1 MTAAATA
8 RVRRRE
14 ARRILN
20 GSLFISPWIL
30 GFIAFTIYP
39 VIASF
44 YYGLTR
50 YDVVRPARF
59 IGLENYQE
67 LLFKDTMF
75 RIVLGNTLYF
85 VVVGVPA
92 GLVTA
97 FLIANLLNQEVKG
110 RSVFR
115 TIFFIPSIVPAV
127 ASVMV
132 WLWIYNTQYGLVDGV
147 LVSVGMRAI
156 PWLSDP
162 DLAKISLIII
172 QCWGQGAS
180 IVIFLAALQD
190 VPREMHEAAVIDGA
204 TSLRRFMHITIPLTT
219 PSILFVLI
227 TGLIGTFQSFILPY
241 LLTNGGPN
249 NATELYAVYLYR
261 NAFEFFKMGYAS
273 AMAWILFL
281 IIVVFSVAVFRSSAR
296 WVYYAAG

>member
-1 MTAAATA
+1 MQAAILY
-8 RVRRRE
+8 RRQRE
-14 ARRILN
+14 ARKILR
-20 GSLFISPWIL
+20 GSLFISPWIV

-39 VIASF
+39 IIASF

-59 IGLENYQE
+59 IGLANYRE
-67 LLFKDTMF
+67 LLFKDDMF

-85 VVVGVPA
+85 VIFGVPA
-92 GLVTA
+92 AIVTA
-97 FLIANLLNQEVKG
+97 FLIANLLNTNIKG

-115 TIFFIPSIVPAV
+115 TIFFVPSIVPAV

-132 WLWIYNTQYGLVDGV
+132 WLWIYNTQFGLIDGF
-147 LVSVGMRAI
+147 LISQGLPAI
-156 PWLSDP
+156 NWLSDP
-162 DLAKISLIII
+162 ALAKPSLIII
-172 QCWGQGAS
+172 QCWEQGAS

-190 VPREMHEAAVIDGA
+190 VPREMYEAAVIDGA
-204 TSLRRFMHITIPLTT
+204 TSFRRFLSITIPLCT

-227 TGLIGTFQSFILPY
+227 TGLIGTFQSFTTPY
-241 LLTNGGPN
+241 LLTRGGPN
-249 NATELYAVYLYR
+249 NATNLYAIYLYQ

-273 AMAWILFL
+273 ALAWILFL
-281 IIVVFSVAVFRSSAR
+281 IIIVFSISVFRSSAR